1 MNRAQKRTW
10 LSLVISLAG
19 ISLGAIA
26 ILGKANSDQRPT
38 FSLLGLALT
47 IPLISMVIL
56 SWRIPGKE
64 YDERDRKIENKALIF
79 GVFGVFAFLGGIC
92 VLLCFTDPMG
102 FVEVRRILLLV
113 YLASFVWFLTSSVAA
128 LIQYNWRV
136 KGEQS

>member
-10 LSLVISLAG
+10 FSLVISLAG
-19 ISLGAIA
+19 ICLGALA
-26 ILGKANSDQRPT
+26 MLGKANNDQRPT

-79 GVFGVFAFLGGIC
+79 GIFGVFAFLGGIC
-92 VLLCFTDPMG
+92 VLLCFSDPMG
-102 FVEVRRILLLV
+102 FIEVRRILLLV
-113 YLASFVWFLTSSVAA
+113 YLAAFVWFLTSSVAA
-128 LIQYNWRV
+128 LIQYNWEI
-136 KGEQS
+136 KGEQL

>member
-19 ISLGAIA
+19 ICLGAIA
-26 ILGKANSDQRPT
+26 MLSKANNDQRPT

-56 SWRIPGKE
+56 SMRIPGKE

-79 GVFGVFAFLGGIC
+79 GIFGVFAFLGGIC
-92 VLLCFTDPMG
+92 VLLCITKPMG
-102 FVEVRRILLLV
+102 FIEVRRILLLV
-113 YLASFVWFLTSSVAA
+113 YLAAFVWFLTSSVAA
-128 LIQYNWRV
+128 LIQYNWRI